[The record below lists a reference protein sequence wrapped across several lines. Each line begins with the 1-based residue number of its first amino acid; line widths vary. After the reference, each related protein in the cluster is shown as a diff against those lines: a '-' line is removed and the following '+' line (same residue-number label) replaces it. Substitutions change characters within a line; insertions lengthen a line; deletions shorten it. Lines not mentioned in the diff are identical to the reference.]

1 MRSFRQL
8 ALFGLPL
15 LGGVVANNEP
25 ASPSPTKSE
34 AQNVADVVYANAH
47 EAFQDLLNAL
57 PEESLHVALNSLN
70 HFRDGVFESN
80 KRGVEHIHQ
89 DNPPLATKLIVAAV
103 NDLKKRQVPTSNNG
117 TAPTSQTEQPQSTE
131 APQSTDSPQS
141 TEAPQSSDTPQSTE
155 SSPESSQAPE
165 SSGDQPQSTRAPGSS
180 NAAPQSS
187 AAPAESSAVVV
198 PIVVTTTDSEGR
210 TSVASSEILSRP
222 TASIAVP
229 VTHTNAQGSTEVTT
243 ETKPAVIF
251 STTDSAGR
259 AIMTTSAVNYAPTRG
274 QVLTQSNAEGSTFLT
289 TYTPGSG
296 RVSSIM
302 LLTTTGSDGQQSVV
316 TSYTYV
322 DPAAQATGD
331 STEEPGSTAQPSLQK
346 GAAAGYRVVDAA
358 VFGGAALAWF
368 I

>member
-8 ALFGLPL
+8 ALYGLPL
-15 LGGVVANNEP
+15 LGGVVANQGP

-34 AQNVADVVYANAH
+34 VQNAVEAVYANAN

-70 HFRDGVFESN
+70 HFREGVFESN

-103 NDLKKRQVPTSNNG
+103 NDLKKRQAPTSNNG

-131 APQSTDSPQS
+131 APQS
-141 TEAPQSSDTPQSTE
+141 SDTPQS
-155 SSPESSQAPE
+155 SQPPQESSQAPE
-165 SSGDQPQSTRAPGSS
+165 SSADQPQSTRAPGSS

-187 AAPAESSAVVV
+187 AAPPESSAVVV
-198 PIVVTTTDSEGR
+198 PIAVTTTDSEGR

-222 TASIAVP
+222 TASVAVP
-229 VTHTNAQGSTEVTT
+229 VTRTNAQGSTEVAT

-259 AIMTTSAVNYAPTRG
+259 AIVTTSAVDYAPTRG
-274 QVLTQSNAEGSTFLT
+274 QVLTRTNAEGSTFLT

-296 RVSSIM
+296 RVSSIV
-302 LLTTTGSDGQQSVV
+302 LLTTTGADGQQSVV

-331 STEEPGSTAQPSLQK
+331 SSEEPSSTAKPSLQK
-346 GAAAGYRVVDAA
+346 GAVAGYRVVDAA
-358 VFGGAALAWF
+358 VLGGAALAWF